1 MSDSLLS
8 YSALSEPLL
17 HGLAWAKSV
26 PWSTDVLA
34 GLCVGGAVV
43 PVRLRLD
50 YARICRS
57 GQAFIDEVMRCIDS
71 ERAMLVGS
79 F

>member
-1 MSDSLLS
+1 MESLLS
-8 YSALSEPLL
+8 YSDLPSLL
-17 HGLAWAKSV
+17 PIGLAWAEMDSR
-26 PWSTDVLA
+26 STDVLA

-43 PVRLRLD
+43 PVRLRID
-50 YARICRS
+50 YSRARLS
-57 GQAFIDEVMRCIDS
+57 GPLFVDEVERCIDA